1 MKDNFS
7 VRDWKN
13 KTLFQEAYEEGENS
27 AQRVLPKSFADQ
39 EKTNIEKD
47 AAKAMNR
54 IGELQEE
61 EGFTEVNVD
70 EIKFHL
76 DAYENGTID
85 GDDLHKAISEILF
98 GEIKAPGMREDTAMS
113 GAVADELEAGA
124 IGDRVA
130 EGDSI
135 VDEHEFNFFKTFF
148 GIGSKNVYPNTNAE
162 DEEIEAYLK
171 SDDYQEEL
179 KYSELDEKDIADW
192 INSFLQWREDTGRVK
207 VFRQDIGEKSELEE
221 NKALKEHFQRFMF
234 KKYQ

>member
-98 GEIKAPGMREDTAMS
+98 GEIKAPGMREDEEPSARDIK
-113 GAVADELEAGA
+113 A
-124 IGDRVA
+124 A
-130 EGDSI
+130 EKDLDFEIPKSTGDSNNMRDII
-135 VDEHEFNFFKTFF
+135 VKKVAKIEKKREN
-148 GIGSKNVYPNTNAE
+148 NE
-162 DEEIEAYLK
+162 D
-171 SDDYQEEL
+171 
-179 KYSELDEKDIADW
+179 YSMDML
-192 INSFLQWREDTGRVK
+192 
-207 VFRQDIGEKSELEE
+207 
-221 NKALKEHFQRFMF
+221 ALKQYI
-234 KKYQ
+234 KKDDVRKEVGASEIRNLVSSLIK